1 MQDTKR
7 LETQYLK
14 AKIEYYEGN
23 PIMTDSEFD
32 ALEKILKDA
41 GSKVHEQVG
50 SKRKDFD
57 FTHPTKMLSLSK
69 VQTEKNEDGT
79 TNYMYDEFYTWFSKR
94 ASVVGK
100 MGVMSSSPKFDG
112 SAINIIYRDGVLE
125 NVLTRGDGE
134 AGKSALKRFKSRLP
148 EKIDVEVLEGEIIEI
163 RCECVVDV
171 NIFNEKYFGKREDG
185 LYANARNF
193 VAGVIGKDKYV
204 QEKVNDLTLI
214 PLHFIVDGVHVP
226 QFVFEKY
233 PEFSID
239 YNYKFTYDQ
248 YEGVIKHFEELRKT
262 FDFKLDG
269 VVISFPE
276 SVRKDLGEN
285 DHDPEWALAIK
296 FIPEETVTPYYGV
309 EWNVSKRGELCPVI
323 LLKPVELDGTTVKR
337 ASGYNAGYLVN
348 NEIGPGAILSIA
360 KAGDIIPE
368 VQNVIITS
376 NKDVVLPSECPEC
389 KTETTFDGIHLMCPN
404 EKCPGKIAKI
414 IATGSGVLD
423 LKGIGSER
431 LKPFAKD
438 FINIFQ
444 IWVFVLR
451 MGGDDLGKY
460 GLEPGTRLNEIFVNA
475 FKNIKSIPYEKIIR
489 ILGYENVGRK
499 ISQQLAREHAGL
511 DFSYASL
518 ERALVDKV
526 HTEEVESYIKDAVSV
541 LETFGVIV
549 DRPVAPKTDTLG
561 VVMTGSPK
569 VFGFKTKKEFL
580 IKYPNLVECSMTDA
594 ICKYLITDDLSS
606 TSSKMKAANKKGIEI
621 KTYGDF

>member
-1 MQDTKR
+1 
-7 LETQYLK
+7 
-14 AKIEYYEGN
+14 
-23 PIMTDSEFD
+23 
-32 ALEKILKDA
+32 
-41 GSKVHEQVG
+41 
-50 SKRKDFD
+50 
-57 FTHPTKMLSLSK
+57 
-69 VQTEKNEDGT
+69 
-79 TNYMYDEFYTWFSKR
+79 
-94 ASVVGK
+94 
-100 MGVMSSSPKFDG
+100 
-112 SAINIIYRDGVLE
+112 
-125 NVLTRGDGE
+125 
-134 AGKSALKRFKSRLP
+134 
-148 EKIDVEVLEGEIIEI
+148 
-163 RCECVVDV
+163 
-171 NIFNEKYFGKREDG
+171 
-185 LYANARNF
+185 
-193 VAGVIGKDKYV
+193 
-204 QEKVNDLTLI
+204 
-214 PLHFIVDGVHVP
+214 
-226 QFVFEKY
+226 
-233 PEFSID
+233 
-239 YNYKFTYDQ
+239 
-248 YEGVIKHFEELRKT
+248 
-262 FDFKLDG
+262 
-269 VVISFPE
+269 
-276 SVRKDLGEN
+276 
-285 DHDPEWALAIK
+285 
-296 FIPEETVTPYYGV
+296 
-309 EWNVSKRGELCPVI
+309 
-323 LLKPVELDGTTVKR
+323 
-337 ASGYNAGYLVN
+337 
-348 NEIGPGAILSIA
+348 
-360 KAGDIIPE
+360 
-368 VQNVIITS
+368 VIITS

-518 ERALVDKV
+518 ERALVDRV